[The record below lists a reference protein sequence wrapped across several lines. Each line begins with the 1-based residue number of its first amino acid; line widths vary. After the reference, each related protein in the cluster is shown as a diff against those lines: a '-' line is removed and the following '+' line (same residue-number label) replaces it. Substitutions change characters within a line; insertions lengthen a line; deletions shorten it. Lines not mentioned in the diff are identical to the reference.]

1 MKMMNNTTKNI
12 LIGSIAAI
20 ATAAIIIFAVEEE
33 KSIYQILGGFLIF
46 LLPFTFLSS
55 FGSKVGSFIF
65 VFSPILIAY
74 FVSKFLYHD
83 FWLGVLI
90 AAIIGGATFYY
101 RINKYAPFSPTDY
114 KQKAKEEHNKTN

>member
-1 MKMMNNTTKNI
+1 MIIMNNTSKNI

-20 ATAAIIIFAVEEE
+20 ACAAIIIFAVEEE

-65 VFSPILIAY
+65 VFCTILIAY
-74 FVSKFLYHD
+74 FVSKFMYHN
-83 FWLGVLI
+83 FWLGVLT
-90 AAIIGGATFYY
+90 AAIIGGATFYF
-101 RINKYAPFSPTDY
+101 RINKYAPFSPTEY
-114 KQKAKEEHNKTN
+114 KKKAKKRTQ

>member
-1 MKMMNNTTKNI
+1 MIIMNNTTKNI
-12 LIGSIAAI
+12 LLGSIAAI
-20 ATAAIIIFAVEEE
+20 ACATIIIFAVEEE

-65 VFSPILIAY
+65 VFCTILIAY

-83 FWLGVLI
+83 FWLGVLT
-90 AAIIGGATFYY
+90 AAIIGGGAFYF
-101 RINKYAPFSPTDY
+101 RINKYTPFSPTEY
-114 KQKAKEEHNKTN
+114 KKKNKIN